1 MPAMGR
7 GTSGLRKLAGRTIA
21 AYVRMAATV
30 VIAVVVRICL
40 DCIGIIL
47 TGQEAEEAGFW
58 FAHCRRDGRCVLAGI
73 VLFFVSLTG
82 CSVFAWSCQEWITD
96 PTRNPYARRFS
107 FEVVVDAATWIPIS
121 VVVGKT
127 NAMVEWFMDIAK
139 DRHQAAPV
147 LASSVALLLTLSC
160 ALLTHL
166 IMKHCSDV
174 QQSAQEKEGGWRGF
188 GKFFLLTTLYCL
200 GWAVGWSNWELVI
213 SLVDAFDMR
222 GMAAMV
228 IVPLLLLSTCFYL
241 RYGPEPIIP
250 DPRLQQLCYN
260 HGYSSSLRR
269 ALVSYVV
276 YSCVVFIVM
285 CCCDPTYG
293 ILIILAQKA
302 YHSVSEVSDAR
313 ALVVLCALASTV
325 TLLAALGSAA
335 ITWAMDV
342 DEFSSMKLSRSVH
355 KACQRMVTDRR
366 SHFGMR
372 LAQVLEDGSD
382 ARFVQEREMHAFR
395 EPSDASIGS
404 PPDSDD
410 GAEEPGPDGSAGDS
424 LTLAPVAVR
433 MPYVELPDPDEENTG
448 SPSSPSGH
456 VRMELASERQLRLNP
471 RAISRGLC
479 ASVLAYDVLGLVV
492 CFQWGM
498 IVVRMYSVVFGHL
511 AGIHDALYMVSCVVY
526 AVTVVVGV
534 SRFVFAFFPSATEES
549 KCRDFAVCPGDDVQ
563 SGLPGL
569 DIGSVFQRLGAGL
582 LRA

>member
-1 MPAMGR
+1 MAR
-7 GTSGLRKLAGRTIA
+7 RTIS

-40 DCIGIIL
+40 DCVGIIL

-73 VLFFVSLTG
+73 VLFIVSLTG

-139 DRHQAAPV
+139 DNHRAAPV
-147 LASSVALLLTLSC
+147 LSSSVAVLLTLSC

-166 IMKHCSDV
+166 IMKHCNDV
-174 QQSAQEKEGGWRGF
+174 QSSAQEKEGGWRGF

-222 GMAAMV
+222 GMAAVV

-250 DPRLQQLCYN
+250 DPRLQQLCYS
-260 HGYSSSLRR
+260 HGYSNSLRR

-293 ILIILAQKA
+293 ILIILAREA
-302 YHSVSEVSDAR
+302 YHSVSQVFDAR
-313 ALVVLCALASTV
+313 ALVVLCALASVV

-355 KACQRMVTDRR
+355 KACQRMVTNRR
-366 SHFGMR
+366 SHFDMR

-382 ARFVQEREMHAFR
+382 ARFVQECEMRARELSGPRA
-395 EPSDASIGS
+395 PTGS

-410 GAEEPGPDGSAGDS
+410 GAEEPGGLDDGVAADS
-424 LTLAPVAVR
+424 LAPAPTAAR
-433 MPYVELPDPDEENTG
+433 ALYVELPDPDEETAG
-448 SPSSPSGH
+448 SPTSPSGH

-498 IVVRMYSVVFGHL
+498 IVVRTYSVVFGHL

-526 AVTVVVGV
+526 AVTMVVGV
-534 SRFVFAFFPSATEES
+534 SRFVFAFFPSAAEES
-549 KCRDFAVCPGDDVQ
+549 KCRDFAACLADDAQ

-569 DIGSVFQRLGAGL
+569 DVGSVFQRLGAGL